1 MFAVEGK
8 IDGKMIG
15 TVTLR
20 LENSQK
26 RAELAYWFGVPFWG
40 KGYASETLKRQL
52 NSGLMI

>member
-1 MFAVEGK
+1 
-8 IDGKMIG
+8 MIG